1 MIMKKSLMML
11 AVAAMMVACGDAAK
25 KSAEE
30 QKAAAEKKAQ
40 EAVDVKVAPAEV
52 KTIDVAETYTAELLP
67 FMENDIT
74 PAAAGLHIKQIL
86 VDVGDKVYKGQV
98 LVKLDDTTLKQQ
110 EYNLAITQ
118 DTYNRM
124 KPVFDAGGVSEQQ
137 IVQLENQLN
146 LQKEAIAQLR
156 KNTVIVSPI
165 SGKVTAR
172 NFEDGDL
179 FASMP
184 ILHIMQTDKL
194 KALVNVSEIYY
205 PDIEIGDTVEITTDV
220 YPGQVFE
227 GTVSRIN
234 PSVNATTRTFSVE
247 ITIPNK
253 DEVLRPGMSTRA
265 SFVMSQRESVMIP
278 AEAVKKQ
285 TGSSQRFVFVINEG
299 KAEHRFVKDGRRVG
313 TDIEIFEGV
322 KAGEK
327 VAITGVEKLMDGK
340 SVNVIKSDE

>member
-1 MIMKKSLMML
+1 MKKSLMLL

-30 QKAAAEKKAQ
+30 KKAAAEKRAQ
-40 EAVDVKVAPAEV
+40 EVVDVKATTAEV
-52 KTIDVAETYTAELLP
+52 KTIDVSETYTAELLP
-67 FMENDIT
+67 YAENNIT
-74 PAAAGLHIKQIL
+74 PAAAGLHIKQIM
-86 VDVGDKVYKGQV
+86 VDVGDKVTKGQV

-124 KPVFDAGGVSEQQ
+124 KPVSEAGGVSVQQ
-137 IVQLENQLN
+137 FTQLENQLN
-146 LQKEAIAQLR
+146 LQKEAIDQLR
-156 KNTVIVSPI
+156 KNTIITSPI
-165 SGKVTAR
+165 SGRVTAR

-194 KALVNVSEIYY
+194 KALVNVSELYY
-205 PDIEIGDTVEITTDV
+205 PDVKIGDKVNITSDV

-227 GTVSRIN
+227 GEVSRIN
-234 PSVNATTRTFSVE
+234 PAVTAATRTFSVE

-265 SFVMSQRESVMIP
+265 TFIMNQRESVVVP
-278 AEAVKKQ
+278 AEAVRKQ
-285 TGSSQRFVFVINEG
+285 TGSSQRYLFVVNEG

-313 TDIEIFEGV
+313 TDIEIFDGV
-322 KAGEK
+322 KAGEM

-340 SVNVIKSDE
+340 NVNVIKE

>member
-1 MIMKKSLMML
+1 MKKSLMML
-11 AVAAMMVACGDAAK
+11 AVAAMVVACGDAAK

-30 QKAAAEKKAQ
+30 QKAAAEKKAL
-40 EAVDVKVAPAEV
+40 EAVDVKVATADV
-52 KTIDVAETYTAELLP
+52 KTIDVSETYTAEIVP

-74 PAAAGLHIKQIL
+74 PAAAGLHIKQIM
-86 VDVGDKVYKGQV
+86 VDVGDKVTKGQV

-118 DTYNRM
+118 DTYDRM
-124 KPVFDAGGVSEQQ
+124 KPVYDAGGVSEQQ

-146 LQKEAIAQLR
+146 LQKEAIEQLR

-172 NFEDGDL
+172 NFENGDL

-194 KALVNVSEIYY
+194 KALVNVSELYY
-205 PDIEIGDTVEITTDV
+205 PDVKVGDKVEITTDV
-220 YPGQVFE
+220 YPGQIFE
-227 GTVSRIN
+227 GEVSRIN
-234 PSVNATTRTFSVE
+234 PSISAATRTFSVE
-247 ITIPNK
+247 VTIPNK
-253 DEVLRPGMSTRA
+253 DEVLRPGMSSRA
-265 SFVMSQRESVMIP
+265 SFVMNQRESVMVP

-285 TGSSQRFVFVINEG
+285 TGSSQRYVFVINEG
-299 KAEHRFVKDGRRVG
+299 KAEYRFVKDGRRVG
-313 TDIEIFEGV
+313 TDLEIFDGV

-327 VAITGVEKLMDGK
+327 IAITGLEKLMDGK
-340 SVNVIKSDE
+340 SVNVINSEE